1 MQFLRTDNFFLGAA
15 LGLVMPLLAFTLTRW
30 TDWALLIGN
39 KPLSLYVIAALA
51 NLLLLRY
58 FYRRGNE
65 NAARGVIMVTFLGA
79 LLLIFGQGLR
89 V

>member
-1 MQFLRTDNFFLGAA
+1 
-15 LGLVMPLLAFTLTRW
+15 MPLLAFALARW
-30 TDWALLIGN
+30 TDWAMLIGN
-39 KPLSLYVIAALA
+39 KPLSLYVIAALL

-65 NAARGVIMVTFLGA
+65 HSARGVIMVTFLGA
-79 LLLIFGQGLR
+79 LLLIFCQGLR